1 MPREIGTLAKL
12 KTGLKAKIRA
22 IPGTSAGT
30 YLDIHVATLE
40 RTRLK
45 RELQTVNERKNR
57 LEKKIEALQNEIDR
71 MDKARHGDDGQKA
84 HRRVDAG
91 IKSPVKTIVLDY

>member
-22 IPGTSAGT
+22 IPGASAGT
-30 YLDIHVATLE
+30 YLDLHVATLE

-45 RELQTVNERKNR
+45 RELQTVNERKKN

-71 MDKARHGDDGQKA
+71 MDTAKLGDDGQKVL
-84 HRRVDAG
+84 RRVDAG
-91 IKSPVKTIVLDY
+91 IKRPVKMIVQDY